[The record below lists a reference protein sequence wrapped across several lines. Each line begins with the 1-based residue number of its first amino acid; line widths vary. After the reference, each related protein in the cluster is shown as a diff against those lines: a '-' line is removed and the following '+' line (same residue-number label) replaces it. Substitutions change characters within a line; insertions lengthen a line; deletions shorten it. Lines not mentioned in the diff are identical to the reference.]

1 MREGRKR
8 VVMKGGGGKR
18 EVKGKREVRMRC
30 KRVWTEGGRRA
41 VRKDEGRRGEG
52 RKGVV
57 GQTEG
62 GEEGSEW

>member
-1 MREGRKR
+1 
-8 VVMKGGGGKR
+8 
-18 EVKGKREVRMRC
+18 MRC